1 MKKNFKLQL
10 ENKQPDRVIDSVK
23 NELRKY
29 LKRERKK
36 KLPEDAVFWDFECRF
51 GKDESSAK
59 NLTANEIITSLDM
72 ARQENWEACY
82 IEIMAKASFKA
93 KSEDAQSED

>member
-1 MKKNFKLQL
+1 MKKNFKLQQ
-10 ENKQPDRVIDSVK
+10 ENKQPDRVIDAIK

-51 GKDESSAK
+51 GKDESSAQS
-59 NLTANEIITSLDM
+59 LTANEIITSLDL

-82 IEIMAKASFKA
+82 VEIMAKASFKD
-93 KSEDAQSED
+93 KVED